1 MGRKQKHEEH
11 VNLERYLVSY
21 ADFITLLFATFVV
34 LYALSQVD
42 ISAFSKLEE
51 SLKHA
56 FATPSIMDGNKGIM
70 EGAGESLIEN
80 SSANSIISALMME
93 YLSPKYENE
102 AYEAIKSELEEL
114 ITSKELNGVSVEM
127 EEKGLVIKITDTDIV
142 FESASA
148 KLEHESKLKLD
159 KIGLVIAKRFL
170 MHSIRVEGNTDNLPF
185 SNEYYPSNWEL
196 SSARA
201 CTIARYLI
209 DRFRFKPD
217 LFTAIGYGDTRPIAD
232 NNTEAGRKKN
242 RRVEIVILR
251 NRFKN
256 QENAQNSIIKMTQ
269 QEQEAYRLEHIK
281 AINKV
286 KGLSDAALQLTGS
299 DVEATK
305 NVLILNEIYSS
316 ETKRINSTRL
326 INNSK
331 LNSLPQ
337 ESNKI
342 QTENSPE

>member
-70 EGAGESLIEN
+70 ENAGESLLDN
-80 SSANSIISALMME
+80 SGANSIISALMME

-102 AYEAIKSELEEL
+102 AYEAIKNELEEL
-114 ITSKELNGVSVEM
+114 ITTKELDGVSVQM

-148 KLEHESKLKLD
+148 KLEHASKLKLD

-185 SNEYYPSNWEL
+185 SNEYFPSNWEL

-256 QENAQNSIIKMTQ
+256 TENAQNSIIKMTQ

-299 DVEATK
+299 NEEAAK

-316 ETKRINSTRL
+316 ETRRINSSKIL
-326 INNSK
+326 NNITGSD
-331 LNSLPQ
+331 
-337 ESNKI
+337 ESQGYKVE
-342 QTENSPE
+342 TETTPE

>member
-56 FATPSIMDGNKGIM
+56 FSTPSIIDGNKGIM
-70 EGAGESLIEN
+70 DGKGESLIEN
-80 SSANSIISALMME
+80 SGANSIISALMME

-102 AYEAIKSELEEL
+102 AYEAIRSDIEDL
-114 ITSKELNGVSVEM
+114 IKNKELDGVSVEL
-127 EEKGLVIKITDTDIV
+127 EDKGLVIKITDTDII

-148 KLEHESKLKLD
+148 KLQHSSKLKLD

-170 MHSIRVEGNTDNLPF
+170 MHAIRIEGNTDSLPF
-185 SNEYYPSNWEL
+185 SNEYFPSNWEL

-201 CTIARYLI
+201 CTITRYLI

-232 NNTEAGRKKN
+232 NATEEGRRKN

-256 QENAQNSIIKMTQ
+256 TESAQNSIIKMSQ
-269 QEQEAYRLEHIK
+269 QEQEAYRLEHIR

-286 KGLSDAALQLTGS
+286 KGLSDAALQLTGNDEES
-299 DVEATK
+299 AK
-305 NVLILNEIYSS
+305 NVLILNEIYTS
-316 ETKRINSTRL
+316 ETRRINSARKTNSL
-326 INNSK
+326 IDVNNVDSSNSK
-331 LNSLPQ
+331 KNY
-337 ESNKI
+337 
-342 QTENSPE
+342 

>member
-56 FATPSIMDGNKGIM
+56 FSTPSIIDGNKGIM
-70 EGAGESLIEN
+70 DGKGESLIDN
-80 SSANSIISALMME
+80 SGANSIISALMME

-102 AYEAIKSELEEL
+102 AYEAIRSDIEEL
-114 ITSKELNGVSVEM
+114 IKNKELDGVSVEL
-127 EEKGLVIKITDTDIV
+127 EDKGLVIKITDADII

-148 KLEHESKLKLD
+148 KLQHSSKLKLD

-170 MHSIRVEGNTDNLPF
+170 MHSIRVEGNTDSLPF
-185 SNEYYPSNWEL
+185 SNEYFPSNWEL

-232 NNTEAGRKKN
+232 NATEEGRRKN

-251 NRFKN
+251 NKYKN
-256 QENAQNSIIKMTQ
+256 TENAQNSIIKMSQ
-269 QEQEAYRLEHIK
+269 QEQEAYRLEHIR

-286 KGLSDAALQLTGS
+286 RGLSDAALQLAGS
-299 DVEATK
+299 DEESAK
-305 NVLILNEIYSS
+305 NVLILNEIYTS
-316 ETKRINSTRL
+316 ETRRINSAKK
-326 INNSK
+326 INNLSK
-331 LNSLPQ
+331 SDSVDMSKGVKVIK
-337 ESNKI
+337 E
-342 QTENSPE
+342 

>member
-56 FATPSIMDGNKGIM
+56 FSTPSIIDGNKGIM
-70 EGAGESLIEN
+70 DGKGESLIEN
-80 SSANSIISALMME
+80 SGANSIISALMME

-102 AYEAIKSELEEL
+102 AYEAIRSDIEDL
-114 ITSKELNGVSVEM
+114 IKNKELDGVSVEL
-127 EEKGLVIKITDTDIV
+127 EDKGLVIKITDTDII

-148 KLEHESKLKLD
+148 KLQHSSKLKLD

-170 MHSIRVEGNTDNLPF
+170 MHSIRVEGNTDSLPF
-185 SNEYYPSNWEL
+185 SNEYFPSNWEL

-201 CTIARYLI
+201 CTITRYLI

-232 NNTEAGRKKN
+232 NATEEGRRKN

-256 QENAQNSIIKMTQ
+256 TESAQNSIIKMSQ
-269 QEQEAYRLEHIK
+269 QEQEAYRLEHIR

-286 KGLSDAALQLTGS
+286 KGLSDAALQLAGNDEES
-299 DVEATK
+299 AK
-305 NVLILNEIYSS
+305 NVLILNEIYTS
-316 ETKRINSTRL
+316 ETRRIKSSIK
-326 INNSK
+326 INNLTDVNNVDSSK
-331 LNSLPQ
+331 ST
-337 ESNKI
+337 KI
-342 QTENSPE
+342 IKE

>member
-56 FATPSIMDGNKGIM
+56 FSTPSIIDGNKGIM
-70 EGAGESLIEN
+70 DGKGESLIEN
-80 SSANSIISALMME
+80 SGANSIISALMME

-102 AYEAIKSELEEL
+102 AYEAIRSDIEDL
-114 ITSKELNGVSVEM
+114 IKNKELDGVSVEL
-127 EEKGLVIKITDTDIV
+127 EDKGLVIKITDTDII

-148 KLEHESKLKLD
+148 KLQHSSKLKLD

-170 MHSIRVEGNTDNLPF
+170 MHSIRVEGNTDSLPF
-185 SNEYYPSNWEL
+185 SNEYFPSNWEL

-201 CTIARYLI
+201 CTITRYLI

-232 NNTEAGRKKN
+232 NSTEDGRRKN

-256 QENAQNSIIKMTQ
+256 TENAQNSIIKMSQ
-269 QEQEAYRLEHIK
+269 QEQEAYRLEHIR

-286 KGLSDAALQLTGS
+286 KGLSDAALQLAGNDEES
-299 DVEATK
+299 AK
-305 NVLILNEIYSS
+305 NVLILNEIYTS
-316 ETKRINSTRL
+316 ETRRINSARKT
-326 INNSK
+326 
-331 LNSLPQ
+331 NSLIDVNNVD
-337 ESNKI
+337 SSKSTKI
-342 QTENSPE
+342 IKE